1 MKRFIKNIASER
13 EYPVARE
20 KEMPVSQYYGEDT
33 FNFKVMRQKLPA
45 NVCKKLMRIIKD
57 GDKLDTE
64 IAEAV
69 AHAMKEWAI
78 EKGATHFC
86 HWFQPMTG
94 ATAEKHDSFLEF
106 TEYGEA
112 IERFSAETL
121 VKGEPDASSF
131 PSGGLRSTFEARG
144 YTAWDPSSPAFIL
157 RSGIGATLCIPTVFL
172 SYTGEALDKKTPL
185 LRSINAINKSALR
198 MMRILG
204 NDKATR
210 VIATLG
216 AEQEYFLIDMDY
228 YYKRPD
234 LVLTGRTLLGAAPS
248 KGQQLEDHYFGSIKE
263 RILSYMHD
271 VEEEL
276 YKLGIPA
283 KTRHNEVAPS
293 QYEIAPIFEEANT
306 AVDHNHLIMETLK
319 RVAQKH
325 RLAALLHEKPFA
337 GINGSGKHC
346 NWSLSDNLGNNLL
359 NPGQS
364 PQDNIQFLIFLTAT
378 VRAVYYHADLLRS
391 SVASSGNDHRLGA
404 NEAPPAIISVF
415 LGEQLTKVLYD
426 IEQGVITKASN
437 KAIIDLGLS
446 TLPVLSKDNTDRN
459 RTSPFAFTGNKFE
472 FRAVGSSQSIAF
484 PVTVLNAIVAE
495 SLDILADK
503 IKAKDGDVK
512 QAAIDVIR
520 DEIKKIKPV
529 LFMGDNYSKEWEEEA
544 AKRGLPNKKV
554 TVESLPDLVT
564 DKALK
569 LFQSYGVLSPVE
581 LEARYAIRL
590 ERYIKEMDIEAKT
603 MLDMVMTKIIPAGVR
618 YQSSLATSC
627 MRVAD
632 LLGQNA
638 AIDAQKKLC
647 ATVAELNN
655 DLAKEADVLAHCIEK
670 ASNNH
675 DELEKAKTYAYTIKQ
690 QMDIVRSKADA
701 LETLTSDTMW
711 PFPRFWEMLFIS

>member
-1 MKRFIKNIASER
+1 
-13 EYPVARE
+13 
-20 KEMPVSQYYGEDT
+20 KEVPVSRYYGEDT
-33 FNFKVMRQKLPA
+33 FNFDVMRQKLPS
-45 NVCKKLMRIIKD
+45 NVCKKLMRIIKE
-57 GDKLDTE
+57 GEKLDPE

-94 ATAEKHDSFLEF
+94 ATAEKHDSFIEVI
-106 TEYGEA
+106 EDGVP
-112 IERFSAETL
+112 IERFSASQL

-157 RSGIGATLCIPTVFL
+157 RSGIDATLCIPSVFL

-185 LRSINAINKSALR
+185 LRSIHAINKSALR
-198 MMRILG
+198 VMRLLG
-204 NDKATR
+204 NDRATR
-210 VIATLG
+210 VIATVG
-216 AEQEYFLIDMDY
+216 PEQEYFLIDMDY

-234 LVLTGRTLLGAAPS
+234 LVLTGRTLMGAAPT

-293 QYEIAPIFEEANT
+293 QYEIAPIFEEANI

-359 NPGQS
+359 NPGKS
-364 PQDNIQFLIFLTAT
+364 PQDNVQFLVFLTAT
-378 VRAVYYHADLLRS
+378 VRAVYYHADLLRA

-415 LGEQLTKVLYD
+415 LGEQLTKILND
-426 IEQGVITKASN
+426 IENGVITKATN
-437 KAIIDLGLS
+437 EAIIDLGLS

-484 PVTVLNAIVAE
+484 PVTILNTIVAE
-495 SLDILADK
+495 SLDVLADK
-503 IKAKDGDVK
+503 IETKGGDVR

-544 AKRGLPNKKV
+544 AQRGLPNKKV

-564 DKALK
+564 DKAIT
-569 LFQSYGVLSPVE
+569 LFQNYGVLSPVE

-590 ERYIKEMDIEAKT
+590 ERYINEMDIEAKT
-603 MLDMVMTKIIPAGVR
+603 MLDMVRTRIIPATMR
-618 YQSSLATSC
+618 YQSSIASSC
-627 MRVAD
+627 LRTVD
-632 LLGQNA
+632 LLGEKA
-638 AIDAQKKLC
+638 PVDAQKKMC
-647 ATVAELNN
+647 ATITALNN
-655 DLAKEADVLAHCIEK
+655 DVIKEASKLDELIEK
-670 ASNNH
+670 AGSIH
-675 DELEKAKTYAYTIKQ
+675 DELEKAKFYAYTIKE
-690 QMDIVRSKADA
+690 QMDKLRAKTDT
-701 LETLTSDTMW
+701 LETHTSDNLW

>member
-13 EYPVARE
+13 EYSVARE

-64 IAEAV
+64 IAETV

-106 TEYGEA
+106 TEHGEA

-144 YTAWDPSSPAFIL
+144 YTAWDPSSPAFIF

-234 LVLTGRTLLGAAPS
+234 FVLTGRTLLGAAPS
-248 KGQQLEDHYFGSIKE
+248 KGQQLEDHYFGSIKG

-293 QYEIAPIFEEANT
+293 QYEIAPIFEEANI
-306 AVDHNHLIMETLK
+306 AVDHNHLIMETLR

-364 PQDNIQFLIFLTAT
+364 PQDNIQFLFFLTAT

-391 SVASSGNDHRLGA
+391 SVASNGNDHRLGA

-426 IEQGVITKASN
+426 IEQGVITKATN

-484 PVTVLNAIVAE
+484 PVTILNTIVAE

-503 IKAKDGDVK
+503 IEAKGGDVK

-554 TVESLPDLVT
+554 AVESLPDLIT
-564 DKALK
+564 EKATA
-569 LFQSYGVLSPVE
+569 LFNKYGVLSPVE
-581 LEARYAIRL
+581 LEARYTIRL
-590 ERYIKEMDIEAKT
+590 ERYINEMDIEAKT
-603 MLDMVMTKIIPAGVR
+603 MLDMVMTKIIPAGMR

-638 AIDAQKKLC
+638 YIDSQKKLC
-647 ATVAELNN
+647 ARIAELNN
-655 DLAKEADVLAHCIEK
+655 DLAKEADVLAHYIAK